1 MIHILNV
8 EKENVIKVGKKIK
21 NSQSNDIHNL
31 IKKYTDLIE
40 FIKIATE
47 KIPYLT
53 ASNNNTPQ
61 LLGSNTPQL
70 LGSNTQQLLG
80 SNTQQLLGS
89 NNIEGLVQKFIDT
102 KSIII
107 NTFETEQINV
117 YKLYVKSN
125 NKRSQEQLTELSN
138 RYYALISVIN
148 QHNWG

>member
-1 MIHILNV
+1 MLKN
-8 EKENVIKVGKKIK
+8 ENVIKVGKKIK

-80 SNTQQLLGS
+80 SNT
-89 NNIEGLVQKFIDT
+89 T
-102 KSIII
+102 TIIG
-107 NTFETEQINV
+107 Q
-117 YKLYVKSN
+117 
-125 NKRSQEQLTELSN
+125 
-138 RYYALISVIN
+138 
-148 QHNWG
+148 